1 MRTDPKDY
9 DRLGGL
15 TQQTVNGVTLR
26 DTAPAPARLSGNLGA
41 HVETREPLPTQVVN
55 GVQHTIGKGRIR
67 DHVGERPND
76 QDTGGRPVRV
86 VR

>member
-15 TQQTVNGVTLR
+15 AEQTVNGKTLR
-26 DTAPAPARLSGNLGA
+26 DTAPAPARSFGSFGE

-55 GVQHTIGKGRIR
+55 GERHTIGKGRIR

-76 QDTGGRPVRV
+76 KDTGGRPLRKS
-86 VR
+86 

>member
-15 TQQTVNGVTLR
+15 ASSTVNGVTLR
-26 DTAPAPARLSGNLGA
+26 DTAPAPAKSAGTFGT
-41 HVETREPLPTQVVN
+41 HVEKREPLPTQVVN
-55 GVQHTIGKGRIR
+55 GTTHTIGKGRIR

-76 QDTGGRPVRV
+76 KDTGGRPVRV
-86 VR
+86 R